1 MLGQTAQE
9 KVTTDVKKLEAKN
22 LDDVADQLAK
32 ILNTLLESTLN
43 NYTKKADALVME
55 GSGWAMKVN
64 LSKGTLKQFLDHMID
79 NCKEKMRT
87 RLATTAQKTQQ
98 AQIREF
104 IQNKFD
110 EMGEDIAKE
119 LKEAYAEQIEDFNV
133 NLVGVLRNGFQM
145 SVDEVHHY
153 L

>member
-1 MLGQTAQE
+1 LDTVAESLG
-9 KVTTDVKKLEAKN
+9 
-22 LDDVADQLAK
+22 K

-43 NYTKKADALVME
+43 SYEKKADALVME

-64 LSKGTLKQFLDHMID
+64 LSKSTLKQFLVQMID

-87 RLATTAQKTQQ
+87 RLATTAQKTMQ

-110 EMGEDIAKE
+110 EMPDDIAKE
-119 LKEAYAEQIEDFNV
+119 LKEAYQEQIEDFN
-133 NLVGVLRNGFQM
+133 NSLVGILRNGFQM
-145 SVDEVHHY
+145 DNDEVYHY
-153 L
+153 LQDNEKEAYDFCIAELK